1 MIEAAGLEKQY
12 STFKAVDSVSF
23 QVPKGEIFGLLGPN
37 GAGKSTTILMML
49 GLTEPSAGSIRIDGY
64 DPARNPMKVKRITG
78 YLPENV
84 GFYEDLT
91 AEENLLYFSS
101 LNGLRGR
108 QVRHSIEE
116 CLEMVDL
123 KDSIRKMVGTFSKG
137 MKQRLGIA
145 SILLKK
151 PELVILDEPTNG
163 IDPEGTEHLLDL
175 ILRMS
180 RELGVTVLLSSHL
193 LHQVQKI
200 CDRVAIMFRGQ
211 IVAIGSI
218 DEIGQKLFGQSDGVM
233 KLKVPESFSHEEMDQ
248 LSSLPGV
255 VQVSKSKETLLLAYK
270 KGYMGNIFKNLVRK
284 DIYPFQVKGQEYS
297 LEEIYLK
304 YFQEG

>member
-123 KDSIRKMVGTFSKG
+123 KDSICKRVGTFSKG

-218 DEIGQKLFGQSDGVM
+218 DEIGQKLFGQRDGVM

>member
-218 DEIGQKLFGQSDGVM
+218 DEIGQKLFGQRDGVM